1 MHSHHYRPQKSLED
15 RSSPVFS
22 PPVNQISEERSRHLS
37 SSSSVSSR
45 SSSTRLSVDTSGV
58 TKFLSI
64 GNTESSEGNGE
75 KNGKEEPKCG
85 KPPSP
90 VERDSVGKGKD
101 EYRDNRLQSKG
112 SNQSRYGSTSRGN
125 GGGSGRG
132 WRTRG
137 VQEEQGKNAWRFG
150 RSSSF
155 QKSWNKPDYQQQLRH
170 GKVNIMCIFS
180 FCIYVCSSTMHT

>member
-15 RSSPVFS
+15 HSSPVFP

-45 SSSTRLSVDTSGV
+45 SSSARLFVDTSGV

-64 GNTESSEGNGE
+64 GNTESNEVNGD
-75 KNGKEEPKCG
+75 KNGKEEPKFG

-90 VERDSVGKGKD
+90 VERNSVGREKD
-101 EYRDNRLQSKG
+101 ECRDNKLQFKG
-112 SNQSRYGSTSRGN
+112 SNQSRYGNTSRGN

-137 VQEEQGKNAWRFG
+137 VQEEQGKNWRFG

-170 GKVNIMCIFS
+170 GKVNIMCVFS
-180 FCIYVCSSTMHT
+180 FCIYVHSFTMYT